1 MRTYRVEIVVH
12 VTKYHG
18 IHGAVYL
25 TWYSTVCCPK
35 IPWYFYYVIAFEALY
50 CGRGRYFC
58 HCIFPGRPWRP
69 LCYAGIGSC
78 VNGCTEV
85 HWKAAFHFSTQL
97 QTWSQAGRKHVESQL
112 RTCLKRVFFYTFHLS
127 ARARTS
133 EHVAVRDQDFHKKS
147 RKLVVS
153 MSQTRM
159 NLSKTWL

>member
-58 HCIFPGRPWRP
+58 HCIFPR
-69 LCYAGIGSC
+69 
-78 VNGCTEV
+78 
-85 HWKAAFHFSTQL
+85 
-97 QTWSQAGRKHVESQL
+97 QALTTAVL
-112 RTCLKRVFFYTFHLS
+112 RWHRLMCERLY
-127 ARARTS
+127 
-133 EHVAVRDQDFHKKS
+133 
-147 RKLVVS
+147 
-153 MSQTRM
+153 
-159 NLSKTWL
+159 